1 MRASIR
7 AKVSVLG
14 RADKRLRMEPPLILG
29 RALCEVRKKESPR
42 SERIFHCGGS
52 Y

>member
-7 AKVSVLG
+7 AKVSVLE
-14 RADKRLRMEPPLILG
+14 RTDKRLRIDSLLILG
-29 RALCEVRKKESPR
+29 RDLCGVWKKESPR
-42 SERIFHCGGS
+42 SERIFRCGGS